1 MFFVLKKINM
11 KKIFLIITLAFT
23 FISCVK
29 KKVDF
34 NPIVNLPDEKIVV
47 LDMDLKGVVNDGIVI
62 PSENQ
67 TEDGMFVFTFNA
79 KAGQYYKIFYQN
91 ESYKFD
97 NDNPLNN
104 ENFYGSWEDVNIG
117 FKKVEE
123 SGLVTDAFRIAGN
136 PRDEKKYYGADL
148 TKNNFNE
155 KAVNNV
161 INAIRNTPEWFESI
175 KVKAENNGYDVDKQ
189 LYLDALWIIND
200 NKNRG
205 DVNNRFKR
213 NPRVGE
219 YSFMLVLCD
228 EQALNDIPDY
238 IKNISLTD
246 ENGSYVN
253 PYVYFS
259 NNRIKGVKTIVADK
273 RLKTRAVITPEYGVF
288 LDEMQVKTDDYTI
301 DNSNP
306 KCSDSEEMYSDALY
320 KQFLSHVSQQYTL
333 RNIPLIKDVVSSE
346 DSYTM
351 QEYEE
356 AKSKYD
362 SSQLQYNYP
371 VVTDCLGST
380 VKLNDDNSISLINPG
395 NDNLDDLHKESTGVM
410 TRVGFTYGKYRGK
423 IKFPVMLNEE
433 NIWNGLTYAFWLI
446 YQDEHPWN
454 NRRTSTAGGGYIDKN
469 DDSEN
474 PVRRHD
480 YHYSEIDIE
489 IVKAS
494 RYWPKYYYLEE
505 DTRLQEEKPQ
515 LNDEIMYCCTNWDLA
530 TREPAMFASG
540 ISKIPYKKKEYEA
553 MRWTDLYK
561 ALTTKSPIS
570 NDVFKE
576 DYYYYE
582 IEWRPK
588 EIIWRVG
595 PSPDKMVVVG
605 YMNDEYTAIP
615 NNQMLC
621 IVTQEYHYSEWWPP
635 IVFEQGLIPYNK
647 NDIEGRV
654 YEIVVE

>member
-1 MFFVLKKINM
+1 MV
-11 KKIFLIITLAFT
+11 KKIFLIVVFAFA
-23 FISCVK
+23 FVSCVNE
-29 KKVDF
+29 DAHF
-34 NPIVNLPDEKIVV
+34 NPMANFPDEDVVV
-47 LDMDLKGVVNDGIVI
+47 LDMDLKGVVNEGVII
-62 PSENQ
+62 PSKNQ
-67 TEDGMFVFTFNA
+67 CDEAAFVFTFNA
-79 KAGQYYKIFYQN
+79 EAGQYYKIFYQN
-91 ESYKFD
+91 ESYKFED
-97 NDNPLNN
+97 DNPLNS
-104 ENFYGSWEDVNIG
+104 ENFYGSWEDVNTG

-123 SGLVTDAFRIAGN
+123 DGLVTDAFRIVGN
-136 PRDEKKYYGADL
+136 PRDEKKYYGSDL
-148 TKNNFNE
+148 TKNTFSQ
-155 KAVNNV
+155 KAVDKV
-161 INAIRNTPEWFESI
+161 VTAIRNTPDWLES
-175 KVKAENNGYDVDKQ
+175 VRQKAVNNNFTLERQ
-189 LYLDALWIIND
+189 LYLDAIWIIND
-200 NKNRG
+200 NKNKG

-219 YSFMLVLCD
+219 YSFMLVVCD
-228 EQALNDIPDY
+228 EKSLNDIPDY

-259 NNRIKGVKTIVADK
+259 NNKKRNIDVIISPK

-288 LDEMQVKTDDYTI
+288 LDETLIKTDNYSI

-306 KCSDSEEMYSDALY
+306 KCSDTEEMYSNALY
-320 KQFLSHVSQQYTL
+320 KQFLSDVSKQYTL
-333 RNIPLIKDVVSSE
+333 RNIPLIKDVVS
-346 DSYTM
+346 DDDPYTM
-351 QEYEE
+351 KEYEE
-356 AKSKYD
+356 AKTKYD
-362 SSQLQYNYP
+362 SSELQYNYP

-380 VKLNDDNSISLINPG
+380 VRLNDDNSISLINPG
-395 NDNLDDLHKESTGVM
+395 NDNLENLHKESTGVI

-446 YQDEHPWN
+446 YQDNHAWN
-454 NRRTSTAGGGYIDKN
+454 NRRVTAGGYIDKN
-469 DDSEN
+469 DDTEN
-474 PVRRHD
+474 PTRHSE

-494 RYWPKYYYLEE
+494 RYWPQSYYPAE
-505 DTRLQEEKPQ
+505 DTRLQTENPQ
-515 LNDEIMYCCTNWDLA
+515 MNNEIMYCCTNWDLA

-540 ISKIPYKKKEYEA
+540 INKIPYMNKEYEA

-595 PSPDKMVVVG
+595 PSSDEMVVVG
-605 YMNDEYTAIP
+605 YMNDAYTAIP

-635 IVFEQGLIPYNK
+635 VVFEQGLIPYNK

-654 YEIVVE
+654 YEIVIE

>member
-1 MFFVLKKINM
+1 M
-11 KKIFLIITLAFT
+11 KRILTFLICLSLF
-23 FISCVK
+23 SCK
-29 KKVDF
+29 DDINF
-34 NPIVNLPDEKIVV
+34 NPMSNFPDEKIVA
-47 LDMDLKGVVNDGIVI
+47 LDMDLRNVVNEGIVI
-62 PSENQ
+62 PSDSQCDEP
-67 TEDGMFVFTFNA
+67 GFAFTFNA
-79 KAGQYYKIFYQN
+79 KKGQYYKIYYQN
-91 ESYKFD
+91 ESYKFGD
-97 NDNPLNN
+97 NDSLSN
-104 ENFYGSWEDVNIG
+104 ENFYGSWEDVSVG

-123 SGLVTDAFRIAGN
+123 SGMVTDYLRIVGN

-148 TKNNFNE
+148 TKNNFNKE
-155 KAVNNV
+155 SVDNV
-161 INAIRNTPEWFESI
+161 IRSIKNTPEWFAS
-175 KVKAENNGYDVDKQ
+175 VKEKAINNGNDLDEQ
-189 LYLDALWIIND
+189 LYLDAIWIIND

-219 YSFMLVLCD
+219 YSFMLVVCD
-228 EQALNDIPDY
+228 EDAMNQIPDY
-238 IKNISLTD
+238 IQNISLTD
-246 ENGSYVN
+246 ENGAYVN
-253 PYVYFS
+253 PYSYFS
-259 NNRIKGVKTIVADK
+259 KNKNKEIEVVVSDK

-288 LDEMQVKTDDYTI
+288 LDETQIKTNDYTV

-306 KCSDSEEMYSDALY
+306 RCSDSEEMYSNALY

-333 RNIPLIKDVVSSE
+333 RNIPLIKDVVSDE
-346 DSYTM
+346 DPYTM
-351 QEYEE
+351 KEYEE
-356 AKSKYD
+356 ARSKYD
-362 SSQLQYNYP
+362 SAQLQYNYP
-371 VVTDCLGST
+371 FVTDCLGST

-395 NDNLDDLHKESTGVM
+395 NDDLNNLQKESTGIM
-410 TRVGFTYGKYRGK
+410 TRVGFTYGKFRGK

-494 RYWPKYYYLEE
+494 RYWPDFYYTENE
-505 DTRLQEEKPQ
+505 NIATENPM
-515 LNDEIMYCCTNWDLA
+515 NNNEIMYCCTNWDLA
-530 TREPAMFASG
+530 TREPVKFASG
-540 ISKIPYKKKEYEA
+540 INKIPYKSKTYEA
-553 MRWTDLYK
+553 MRWYDLYK
-561 ALTTKSPIS
+561 ALTIKSPIS
-570 NDVFKE
+570 NDAFKE

-582 IEWRPK
+582 IEWRPN

-595 PSPDKMVVVG
+595 PSEDKMQLVG

-647 NDIEGRV
+647 SDIEGRV
-654 YEIVVE
+654 YEIVIE

>member
-1 MFFVLKKINM
+1 M
-11 KKIFLIITLAFT
+11 KKIFLIVAFA
-23 FISCVK
+23 FAFVSCVNE
-29 KKVDF
+29 DAHF
-34 NPIVNLPDEKIVV
+34 NPMANFPDEDVVV

-62 PSENQ
+62 PSVNQ
-67 TEDGMFVFTFNA
+67 TEEGKFVFTFNA
-79 KAGQYYKIFYQN
+79 EAGQYYKIFYQN

-123 SGLVTDAFRIAGN
+123 DGLVTDAFRIVGN
-136 PRDEKKYYGADL
+136 PRDEKRYYGADL
-148 TKNNFNE
+148 TKNTFSQ
-155 KAVNNV
+155 KAVDNV
-161 INAIRNTPEWFESI
+161 VNAIRNTPDWLES
-175 KVKAENNGYDVDKQ
+175 VRQKAVNNNFTLERQ
-189 LYLDALWIIND
+189 LYLDAIWIIND
-200 NKNRG
+200 NKNKG

-219 YSFMLVLCD
+219 YSFMLVVCD
-228 EQALNDIPDY
+228 EKSLNDIPDY

-246 ENGSYVN
+246 DNGSYVN
-253 PYVYFS
+253 PYAYFS
-259 NNRIKGVKTIVADK
+259 NNKKRNIDVIISPK

-288 LDEMQVKTDDYTI
+288 LDETLIKTDNYSI

-306 KCSDSEEMYSDALY
+306 KCSDTEEMYSNALY
-320 KQFLSHVSQQYTL
+320 KQFLSDVSKQYTL
-333 RNIPLIKDVVSSE
+333 RNIPLIKDVVS
-346 DSYTM
+346 DDDPYTM
-351 QEYEE
+351 KEYEE
-356 AKSKYD
+356 AKTKYD
-362 SSQLQYNYP
+362 SSELQYDYP

-380 VKLNDDNSISLINPG
+380 VRLNEDNSISLINPG
-395 NDNLDDLHKESTGVM
+395 NDDMNNLHKESTGVM

-446 YQDEHPWN
+446 YQDNHAWN
-454 NRRTSTAGGGYIDKN
+454 NRRATAGGYIDKN
-469 DDSEN
+469 DDTEN
-474 PVRRHD
+474 PTRHSE

-494 RYWPKYYYLEE
+494 RYWPQSYYPAE
-505 DTRLQEEKPQ
+505 DSRLQTENPQ
-515 LNDEIMYCCTNWDLA
+515 MNNEIMYCCTNWDLA

-540 ISKIPYKKKEYEA
+540 INKIPYMNKEYEA

-595 PSPDKMVVVG
+595 PSPDEMVVVG
-605 YMNDEYTAIP
+605 YMNEAYTAIP

>member
-1 MFFVLKKINM
+1 M
-11 KKIFLIITLAFT
+11 KRILVFLICLSLF
-23 FISCVK
+23 SCK
-29 KKVDF
+29 DDINF
-34 NPIVNLPDEKIVV
+34 NPMSNFPDEKTVA
-47 LDMDLKGVVNDGIVI
+47 LDMDLRNVVNEGIVI
-62 PSENQ
+62 PSDNQ
-67 TEDGMFVFTFNA
+67 CDEPGFAFTFNA
-79 KAGQYYKIFYQN
+79 KKGQYYKIYYQN
-91 ESYKFD
+91 ESYKFED
-97 NDNPLNN
+97 NDSLSN
-104 ENFYGSWEDVNIG
+104 ENFYGSWEDVSVG

-123 SGLVTDAFRIAGN
+123 SGAVTDYFRIVGN

-148 TKNNFNE
+148 TKNNFNKE
-155 KAVNNV
+155 AVDNV
-161 INAIRNTPEWFESI
+161 IGAIKNTPEWFAS
-175 KVKAENNGYDVDKQ
+175 VKEKAINNGNDLDEQ
-189 LYLDALWIIND
+189 LYLDAIWIIND

-219 YSFMLVLCD
+219 YSFMLVVCD
-228 EQALNDIPDY
+228 EDALNQIPDY
-238 IKNISLTD
+238 IKNISFTD
-246 ENGSYVN
+246 ENGAFVN
-253 PYVYFS
+253 PYSYFS
-259 NNRIKGVKTIVADK
+259 KNKNKEIEVVVSDR

-288 LDEMQVKTDDYTI
+288 LDETQIKTNDYSV

-306 KCSDSEEMYSDALY
+306 RCSNSEEMYSNALY

-333 RNIPLIKDVVSSE
+333 RNIPLIKDVVS
-346 DSYTM
+346 DDDPYTM
-351 QEYEE
+351 KEYEE
-356 AKSKYD
+356 ARSKYD
-362 SSQLQYNYP
+362 SAQLQYNYP
-371 VVTDCLGST
+371 FVTDCLGST

-395 NDNLDDLHKESTGVM
+395 NDDLNNLQKESTGIM
-410 TRVGFTYGKYRGK
+410 TRVGFTYGKFRGK

-454 NRRTSTAGGGYIDKN
+454 NRRTSTAGGGYVDKN

-494 RYWPKYYYLEE
+494 RYWPDFYYTEKE
-505 DTRLQEEKPQ
+505 DIATENPM
-515 LNDEIMYCCTNWDLA
+515 NNNEIMYCCTNWDLA
-530 TREPAMFASG
+530 TREPVKFASG
-540 ISKIPYKKKEYEA
+540 INKIPYKSNTYEA
-553 MRWTDLYK
+553 MRWYDLYK
-561 ALTTKSPIS
+561 ALTIKSPIS
-570 NDVFKE
+570 NEFFKE

-582 IEWRPK
+582 IEWRPN

-595 PSPDKMVVVG
+595 PSEDKMQLVG

-647 NDIEGRV
+647 SDIEGKV

>member
-1 MFFVLKKINM
+1 M
-11 KKIFLIITLAFT
+11 KRILVFLICLSLF
-23 FISCVK
+23 SCKDDVN
-29 KKVDF
+29 F
-34 NPIVNLPDEKIVV
+34 NPMSNFPDDKIVA
-47 LDMDLKGVVNDGIVI
+47 LDMDLRNVVNEGIVI
-62 PSENQ
+62 PSNSQCDEP
-67 TEDGMFVFTFNA
+67 GFAFTFNA
-79 KAGQYYKIFYQN
+79 KKGQYYKIYYQN
-91 ESYKFD
+91 ESYKFGD
-97 NDNPLNN
+97 SDSLSN
-104 ENFYGSWEDVNIG
+104 ENFYGSWEDVSVG
-117 FKKVEE
+117 FNKVEE
-123 SGLVTDAFRIAGN
+123 SGMVTDYFRIVGN

-148 TKNNFNE
+148 TRNNFNKESVDNVIRSIKNTPEWLASVKE
-155 KAVNNV
+155 KAVNNG
-161 INAIRNTPEWFESI
+161 NDLDE
-175 KVKAENNGYDVDKQ
+175 Q
-189 LYLDALWIIND
+189 LYLDAIWIIND

-219 YSFMLVLCD
+219 YSFMLVVCD
-228 EQALNDIPDY
+228 EDALNQIPDY

-246 ENGSYVN
+246 ENGAFVN
-253 PYVYFS
+253 PYSYFS
-259 NNRIKGVKTIVADK
+259 KNKNKNVKVVVSDK

-288 LDEMQVKTDDYTI
+288 LDETQIKTNDYTV

-306 KCSDSEEMYSDALY
+306 RCSDSEEMYSNALY

-333 RNIPLIKDVVSSE
+333 RNIPLIKDVVS
-346 DSYTM
+346 DDDPYTM
-351 QEYEE
+351 KEYEE
-356 AKSKYD
+356 ARTKYD
-362 SSQLQYNYP
+362 SAQLQYNYP
-371 VVTDCLGST
+371 FVTDCLGST

-395 NDNLDDLHKESTGVM
+395 NDDLDNLQKESTGIM
-410 TRVGFTYGKYRGK
+410 TRVGFTYGKFRGK

-454 NRRTSTAGGGYIDKN
+454 NRRTSTAGGGYVDKN

-494 RYWPKYYYLEE
+494 RYWPDFYYTENE
-505 DTRLQEEKPQ
+505 NIATENPM
-515 LNDEIMYCCTNWDLA
+515 NNNEIMYCCTNWDLA
-530 TREPAMFASG
+530 TREPAKFASG
-540 ISKIPYKKKEYEA
+540 INKIPYKSKTYEA
-553 MRWTDLYK
+553 MRWYDLYK
-561 ALTTKSPIS
+561 ALTIKSPIS
-570 NDVFKE
+570 NDAFKE

-582 IEWRPK
+582 IEWRPN

-595 PSPDKMVVVG
+595 PSEDKMQVVG

-647 NDIEGRV
+647 SDIEGRV
-654 YEIVVE
+654 YEIVIE

>member
-1 MFFVLKKINM
+1 M
-11 KKIFLIITLAFT
+11 KRILVFLICLSLF
-23 FISCVK
+23 SCK
-29 KKVDF
+29 DDINF
-34 NPIVNLPDEKIVV
+34 NPMSNFPDEKTVA
-47 LDMDLKGVVNDGIVI
+47 LDMDLRNVVNEGIVI
-62 PSENQ
+62 PSDNQ
-67 TEDGMFVFTFNA
+67 CDEPGFAFTFNA
-79 KAGQYYKIFYQN
+79 KKGQYYKIYYQN
-91 ESYKFD
+91 ESYKFED
-97 NDNPLNN
+97 NDSLSN
-104 ENFYGSWEDVNIG
+104 ENFYGSWEDVNVG

-123 SGLVTDAFRIAGN
+123 SGAVTDYFRIVGN

-148 TKNNFNE
+148 TKNNFNKE
-155 KAVNNV
+155 AVDNV
-161 INAIRNTPEWFESI
+161 INNIKGTPEWFAS
-175 KVKAENNGYDVDKQ
+175 VKEKAINNGKDLDEQ
-189 LYLDALWIIND
+189 LYLDAIWIIND

-219 YSFMLVLCD
+219 YSFMLVVCD
-228 EQALNDIPDY
+228 EDALNQIPDY

-246 ENGSYVN
+246 ENGAFVN
-253 PYVYFS
+253 PYSYFS
-259 NNRIKGVKTIVADK
+259 ENKNKNVNVIVSDR

-288 LDEMQVKTDDYTI
+288 LDETQIKTNDYSV

-306 KCSDSEEMYSDALY
+306 RCSNSEEMYSNALY

-333 RNIPLIKDVVSSE
+333 RNIPLIKDVVSDE
-346 DSYTM
+346 EPYTM
-351 QEYEE
+351 KEYEE
-356 AKSKYD
+356 ARSKYD
-362 SSQLQYNYP
+362 SAQLQYNYP
-371 VVTDCLGST
+371 FVTDCLGST
-380 VKLNDDNSISLINPG
+380 VRLNDDNSISLINPG
-395 NDNLDDLHKESTGVM
+395 NDDLDNLQKESTGIM
-410 TRVGFTYGKYRGK
+410 TRVGFTYGKFRGK

-454 NRRTSTAGGGYIDKN
+454 NRRTSTAGGGYVDKN

-494 RYWPKYYYLEE
+494 RYWPDFYYTENE
-505 DTRLQEEKPQ
+505 DIATENPM
-515 LNDEIMYCCTNWDLA
+515 NNNEIMYCCTNWDLA
-530 TREPAMFASG
+530 TREPVKFASG
-540 ISKIPYKKKEYEA
+540 INKIPYKSNTYEA
-553 MRWTDLYK
+553 MRWYDLYK
-561 ALTTKSPIS
+561 ALTIKSPIS
-570 NDVFKE
+570 NEFFKE

-582 IEWRPK
+582 IEWRPN

-595 PSPDKMVVVG
+595 PSEDKMQLVG

-647 NDIEGRV
+647 SDIEGKV

>member
-1 MFFVLKKINM
+1 M
-11 KKIFLIITLAFT
+11 KRILTFLICLSLF
-23 FISCVK
+23 SCK
-29 KKVDF
+29 DDINF
-34 NPIVNLPDEKIVV
+34 NPMSNFPDENIVA
-47 LDMDLKGVVNDGIVI
+47 LDMDLRNVVNEGIVI
-62 PSENQ
+62 PSDSQCDEP
-67 TEDGMFVFTFNA
+67 GFAFTFNA
-79 KAGQYYKIFYQN
+79 KKGQYYKIYYQN
-91 ESYKFD
+91 ESYKFGD
-97 NDNPLNN
+97 NDSLSN
-104 ENFYGSWEDVNIG
+104 ENFYGSWEDVSVG

-123 SGLVTDAFRIAGN
+123 SGMVTDYLRIVGN

-148 TKNNFNE
+148 TKNNFNKE
-155 KAVNNV
+155 SVDNV
-161 INAIRNTPEWFESI
+161 IRSIKNTPEWFAS
-175 KVKAENNGYDVDKQ
+175 VKEKAINNGNDLDEQ
-189 LYLDALWIIND
+189 LYLDAIWIIND

-219 YSFMLVLCD
+219 YSFMLVVCD
-228 EQALNDIPDY
+228 EDAMNQIPDY
-238 IKNISLTD
+238 IQNISLTD
-246 ENGSYVN
+246 ENGAFVN
-253 PYVYFS
+253 PYSYFS
-259 NNRIKGVKTIVADK
+259 ENKNKNVNVIVSDK

-288 LDEMQVKTDDYTI
+288 LDETQIKTNDYTV

-306 KCSDSEEMYSDALY
+306 KCSDSEEMYSNALY

-333 RNIPLIKDVVSSE
+333 RNIPLIKDVVS
-346 DSYTM
+346 DDDPYTM
-351 QEYEE
+351 KEYEE
-356 AKSKYD
+356 ARSKYD
-362 SSQLQYNYP
+362 SAQLQYNYP
-371 VVTDCLGST
+371 FVTDCLGST

-395 NDNLDDLHKESTGVM
+395 NDDLNDLQKESTGIM
-410 TRVGFTYGKYRGK
+410 TRVGFTYGKFRGK

-454 NRRTSTAGGGYIDKN
+454 NRRTSTAGGGYVDKN

-494 RYWPKYYYLEE
+494 RYWPDFYYTENE
-505 DTRLQEEKPQ
+505 NIATENPM
-515 LNDEIMYCCTNWDLA
+515 NNNEIMYCCTNWDLA
-530 TREPAMFASG
+530 TREPVKFASG
-540 ISKIPYKKKEYEA
+540 INKIPYKSNTYEA
-553 MRWTDLYK
+553 MRWYDLYK
-561 ALTTKSPIS
+561 ALTIKSPIS
-570 NDVFKE
+570 NEFFKE

-582 IEWRPK
+582 IEWRPN

-595 PSPDKMVVVG
+595 PSEDKMQVVG

-647 NDIEGRV
+647 SDIEGRV

>member
-1 MFFVLKKINM
+1 M
-11 KKIFLIITLAFT
+11 KRILVFLICLSLF
-23 FISCVK
+23 SCK
-29 KKVDF
+29 DDINF
-34 NPIVNLPDEKIVV
+34 NPMSNFPDEKIVA
-47 LDMDLKGVVNDGIVI
+47 LDMDLRNVVNEGIVI
-62 PSENQ
+62 PSDSQCDEP
-67 TEDGMFVFTFNA
+67 GFAFTFNA
-79 KAGQYYKIFYQN
+79 KKGQYYKIYYQN
-91 ESYKFD
+91 ESYKFGD
-97 NDNPLNN
+97 NDSLSN
-104 ENFYGSWEDVNIG
+104 ENFYGSWEDVSVG

-123 SGLVTDAFRIAGN
+123 SGMVTDYLRIVGN

-148 TKNNFNE
+148 TKNNFNKE
-155 KAVNNV
+155 SVDNV
-161 INAIRNTPEWFESI
+161 IRSIKNTPEWFAS
-175 KVKAENNGYDVDKQ
+175 VKEKAINNGNDLDEQ
-189 LYLDALWIIND
+189 LYLDAIWIIND

-219 YSFMLVLCD
+219 YSFMLVVCD
-228 EQALNDIPDY
+228 EDALNQIPDY

-246 ENGSYVN
+246 ENGAFVN
-253 PYVYFS
+253 PYSYFS
-259 NNRIKGVKTIVADK
+259 KNKNKNVNVIVSDR

-288 LDEMQVKTDDYTI
+288 LDETQIKTNDYTV

-306 KCSDSEEMYSDALY
+306 RCSNSEEMYSNALY

-333 RNIPLIKDVVSSE
+333 RNIPLIKDVVS
-346 DSYTM
+346 DDDPYTM
-351 QEYEE
+351 KEYEE
-356 AKSKYD
+356 ARTKYD
-362 SSQLQYNYP
+362 SAQLQYNYP
-371 VVTDCLGST
+371 FVTDCLGST

-395 NDNLDDLHKESTGVM
+395 NDDLDNLQKESTGIM
-410 TRVGFTYGKYRGK
+410 TRVGFTYGKFRGK

-454 NRRTSTAGGGYIDKN
+454 NRRTSTAGGGYVDKN

-494 RYWPKYYYLEE
+494 RYWPDFYYTENE
-505 DTRLQEEKPQ
+505 NIATENPM
-515 LNDEIMYCCTNWDLA
+515 NNNEIMYCCTNWDLA
-530 TREPAMFASG
+530 TREPVKFASG
-540 ISKIPYKKKEYEA
+540 INKIPYKSKTYEA
-553 MRWTDLYK
+553 MRWYDLYK
-561 ALTTKSPIS
+561 ALTIKSPIS
-570 NDVFKE
+570 NDAFKE

-582 IEWRPK
+582 IEWRPN

-595 PSPDKMVVVG
+595 PSEDKMQVVG

-647 NDIEGRV
+647 SDIEGRV

>member
-1 MFFVLKKINM
+1 MM
-11 KKIFLIITLAFT
+11 KKIFLIVAFA
-23 FISCVK
+23 FAFVSCVNE
-29 KKVDF
+29 DAHF
-34 NPIVNLPDEKIVV
+34 NPMANFPDEDVVV

-62 PSENQ
+62 PSVNQ
-67 TEDGMFVFTFNA
+67 TEEGKFVFTFNA
-79 KAGQYYKIFYQN
+79 EAGQYYKIFYQN

-123 SGLVTDAFRIAGN
+123 DGLVTDAFRIVGN

-148 TKNNFNE
+148 TQNTFSQ
-155 KAVNNV
+155 KAVDNV
-161 INAIRNTPEWFESI
+161 VNAIRNTPDWLES
-175 KVKAENNGYDVDKQ
+175 VRQKAVNNNFTLERQ
-189 LYLDALWIIND
+189 LYLDAIWIIND
-200 NKNRG
+200 NKNKG

-219 YSFMLVLCD
+219 YSFMLVVCD
-228 EQALNDIPDY
+228 EKSLNDIPDY

-246 ENGSYVN
+246 DNGSYVN

-259 NNRIKGVKTIVADK
+259 NNKKRNIDVIISQK

-288 LDEMQVKTDDYTI
+288 LDETLIKTDNYSI

-306 KCSDSEEMYSDALY
+306 KCSDSEEMYSNALY
-320 KQFLSHVSQQYTL
+320 KQFLSDVSKQYTL
-333 RNIPLIKDVVSSE
+333 RNIPLIKDVVS
-346 DSYTM
+346 DDDPYTM
-351 QEYEE
+351 KEYEE
-356 AKSKYD
+356 AKTKYD
-362 SSQLQYNYP
+362 SSELQYDYP

-380 VKLNDDNSISLINPG
+380 VRLNEDNSISLINPG
-395 NDNLDDLHKESTGVM
+395 NDDMNNLHKESTGVM

-446 YQDEHPWN
+446 YQDNHAWN
-454 NRRTSTAGGGYIDKN
+454 NRRATAGGYIDKN
-469 DDSEN
+469 DDTEN
-474 PVRRHD
+474 PTRHSE

-494 RYWPKYYYLEE
+494 RYWPKSYYPAE
-505 DTRLQEEKPQ
+505 DSRLQTENPQ
-515 LNDEIMYCCTNWDLA
+515 MNNEIMYCCTNWDLA

-540 ISKIPYKKKEYEA
+540 INKIPYMNKEYEA

-595 PSPDKMVVVG
+595 PSPDEMVVVG
-605 YMNDEYTAIP
+605 YMNDAYTAIP

-654 YEIVVE
+654 YEIVIE

>member
-1 MFFVLKKINM
+1 M
-11 KKIFLIITLAFT
+11 KKIFLIVAFA
-23 FISCVK
+23 FAFVSCVNE
-29 KKVDF
+29 DAHF
-34 NPIVNLPDEKIVV
+34 NPMANFPDEDVVV

-62 PSENQ
+62 PSVNQ
-67 TEDGMFVFTFNA
+67 TEEGKFVFTFNA
-79 KAGQYYKIFYQN
+79 EAGQYYKIFYQN

-123 SGLVTDAFRIAGN
+123 DGLVTDAFRIVGN

-148 TKNNFNE
+148 AKNTFSQ
-155 KAVNNV
+155 KAVDNV
-161 INAIRNTPEWFESI
+161 VNAIRNTPDWLES
-175 KVKAENNGYDVDKQ
+175 VRQKAVNNNFTLERQ
-189 LYLDALWIIND
+189 LYLDAIWIIND
-200 NKNRG
+200 NKNKG

-219 YSFMLVLCD
+219 YSFMLVVCD
-228 EQALNDIPDY
+228 EKSLNDIPDY

-259 NNRIKGVKTIVADK
+259 NNKKRNIDVIISQK

-288 LDEMQVKTDDYTI
+288 LDETLIKTDNYSI

-306 KCSDSEEMYSDALY
+306 KCSDTEEMYSNALY
-320 KQFLSHVSQQYTL
+320 KQFLSDVSKQYTL
-333 RNIPLIKDVVSSE
+333 RNIPLIKDVVS
-346 DSYTM
+346 DDDPYTM
-351 QEYEE
+351 KEYEE
-356 AKSKYD
+356 AKTKYD
-362 SSQLQYNYP
+362 SSELQYDYP

-380 VKLNDDNSISLINPG
+380 VRLNEDNSISLINPG
-395 NDNLDDLHKESTGVM
+395 NDDLENLHKESTGVM

-446 YQDEHPWN
+446 YQDNHAWN
-454 NRRTSTAGGGYIDKN
+454 NRRATAGGYIDKN
-469 DDSEN
+469 DDTEN
-474 PVRRHD
+474 PTRHSE

-494 RYWPKYYYLEE
+494 RYWPQSYYPAE
-505 DTRLQEEKPQ
+505 DSRLQTENPQ
-515 LNDEIMYCCTNWDLA
+515 MNNEIMYCCTNWDLA

-540 ISKIPYKKKEYEA
+540 INKIPYMNKEYEA

-582 IEWRPK
+582 IEWRPE

-595 PSPDKMVVVG
+595 PSPDEMVLVG
-605 YMNDEYTAIP
+605 YMNDAYTAIP

-654 YEIVVE
+654 YEIVIE

>member
-1 MFFVLKKINM
+1 M
-11 KKIFLIITLAFT
+11 KKIFLVITLVLAFV
-23 FISCVK
+23 SCTK
-29 KKVDF
+29 KSVNF
-34 NPIVNLPDEKIVV
+34 NPMANFSDEKIVAI
-47 LDMDLKGVVNDGIVI
+47 DMDLKGVVNDGIVI
-62 PSENQ
+62 PSVNQ
-67 TEDGMFVFTFNA
+67 SEDGMFTFTFNA

-91 ESYKFD
+91 ETYKFD

-123 SGLVTDAFRIAGN
+123 SGLVTDVFRIVGN

-148 TKNNFNE
+148 TKNTFNE
-155 KAVNNV
+155 KSVNNV

-175 KVKAENNGYDVDKQ
+175 KVKAKNNGNNVDKQ

-213 NPRVGE
+213 NPRTGE

-228 EQALNDIPDY
+228 ENALNEIPDY
-238 IKNISLTD
+238 IKNISLAD

-253 PYVYFS
+253 PYAYFS
-259 NNRIKGVKTIVADK
+259 KNKIKGVKTIVADK

-288 LDEMQVKTDDYTI
+288 LDEMQIKTDDYTI

-306 KCSDSEEMYSDALY
+306 RCSDSEEMYSNALY

-333 RNIPLIKDVVSSE
+333 RNIPLVKDVVS
-346 DSYTM
+346 DDDAYTM
-351 QEYEE
+351 EEYEE
-356 AKSKYD
+356 AKTKYD
-362 SSQLQYNYP
+362 SAQLQYNYP

-395 NDNLDDLHKESTGVM
+395 NDDLNNLHKESTGVM

-446 YQDEHPWN
+446 YQDNHAWN
-454 NRRTSTAGGGYIDKN
+454 NRRATAGGYIDKN
-469 DDSEN
+469 DDTEN
-474 PVRRHD
+474 PVRHSE

-494 RYWPKYYYLEE
+494 RYWPRDYYLEE
-505 DTRLQEEKPQ
+505 DTRMQAENPQ
-515 LNDEIMYCCTNWDLA
+515 HNNEIMYCCTNWDLA

-540 ISKIPYKKKEYEA
+540 INKIPYKRKEYEA

-588 EIIWRVG
+588 EIIWRIG
-595 PSPDKMVVVG
+595 PSPDEMVVVG

>member
-1 MFFVLKKINM
+1 M
-11 KKIFLIITLAFT
+11 KKIFLIVAFA
-23 FISCVK
+23 FAFVSCVNE
-29 KKVDF
+29 DAHF
-34 NPIVNLPDEKIVV
+34 NPMANFPDEDVVV

-62 PSENQ
+62 PSVNQ
-67 TEDGMFVFTFNA
+67 TEEGKFVFTFNA
-79 KAGQYYKIFYQN
+79 EAGQYYKIFYQN

-123 SGLVTDAFRIAGN
+123 DGLVTDAFRIVGN

-148 TKNNFNE
+148 TQNTFSQ
-155 KAVNNV
+155 KAVDNV
-161 INAIRNTPEWFESI
+161 VNAIRNTPDWLES
-175 KVKAENNGYDVDKQ
+175 VRQKAVNNNFTLERQ
-189 LYLDALWIIND
+189 LYLDAIWIIND
-200 NKNRG
+200 NKNKG

-219 YSFMLVLCD
+219 YSFMLVVCD
-228 EQALNDIPDY
+228 EKSLNDIPDY

-246 ENGSYVN
+246 DNGSYVN
-253 PYVYFS
+253 PYAYFS
-259 NNRIKGVKTIVADK
+259 NNKKRNIDVIISPK

-288 LDEMQVKTDDYTI
+288 LDETLIKTDNYSI

-306 KCSDSEEMYSDALY
+306 KCSDTEEMYSNALY
-320 KQFLSHVSQQYTL
+320 KQFLSDVSKQYTL
-333 RNIPLIKDVVSSE
+333 RNIPLIKDVVS
-346 DSYTM
+346 DDDPYTM
-351 QEYEE
+351 KEYEE
-356 AKSKYD
+356 AKTKYD
-362 SSQLQYNYP
+362 SSELQYDYP

-380 VKLNDDNSISLINPG
+380 VRLNEDNSISLINPG
-395 NDNLDDLHKESTGVM
+395 NDDMNNLHKESTGVM

-446 YQDEHPWN
+446 YQDNHAWN
-454 NRRTSTAGGGYIDKN
+454 NRRATAGGYIDKN
-469 DDSEN
+469 DDTEN
-474 PVRRHD
+474 PTRHSE

-494 RYWPKYYYLEE
+494 RYWPQSYYPAE
-505 DTRLQEEKPQ
+505 DSRLQTENPQ
-515 LNDEIMYCCTNWDLA
+515 MNNEIMYCCTNWDLA

-540 ISKIPYKKKEYEA
+540 INKIPYMNKEYEA

-595 PSPDKMVVVG
+595 PSPDEMVVVG
-605 YMNDEYTAIP
+605 YMNDAYTAIP

-654 YEIVVE
+654 YEIVIE

>member
-1 MFFVLKKINM
+1 M
-11 KKIFLIITLAFT
+11 KRILTFLICLSLFSCKDD
-23 FISCVK
+23 IS
-29 KKVDF
+29 F
-34 NPIVNLPDEKIVV
+34 NPMSNFPDEKTVA
-47 LDMDLKGVVNDGIVI
+47 LDMDLRNVVNEGIVI
-62 PSENQ
+62 PSDNQ
-67 TEDGMFVFTFNA
+67 CESGFAFTFNA
-79 KAGQYYKIFYQN
+79 KKGQYYKIYYQN
-91 ESYKFD
+91 ESYKFGD
-97 NDNPLNN
+97 NDSLSN
-104 ENFYGSWEDVNIG
+104 ENFYGSWEDVSVG

-123 SGLVTDAFRIAGN
+123 SGMVTDYLRIVGN
-136 PRDEKKYYGADL
+136 PRDEKKYYGADM
-148 TKNNFNE
+148 TKNNFNKE
-155 KAVNNV
+155 AVDNV
-161 INAIRNTPEWFESI
+161 IGAIKNTPEWLAS
-175 KVKAENNGYDVDKQ
+175 VKEKAINNGKDLDEQ
-189 LYLDALWIIND
+189 LYLDAIWIIND

-219 YSFMLVLCD
+219 YSFMLVVCD
-228 EQALNDIPDY
+228 EDALNQIPDY

-246 ENGSYVN
+246 ENGAFVN
-253 PYVYFS
+253 PYSYFS
-259 NNRIKGVKTIVADK
+259 KNKNKEIEVVVSDK

-288 LDEMQVKTDDYTI
+288 LDETQIKTNDYTV

-306 KCSDSEEMYSDALY
+306 RCSNSEEMYSNALY

-333 RNIPLIKDVVSSE
+333 RNIPLIKDVVS
-346 DSYTM
+346 DDDPYTM
-351 QEYEE
+351 KEYEE
-356 AKSKYD
+356 ARSKYD
-362 SSQLQYNYP
+362 SAQLQYNYP
-371 VVTDCLGST
+371 FVTDCLGST

-395 NDNLDDLHKESTGVM
+395 NDDLNNLQKESTGIM
-410 TRVGFTYGKYRGK
+410 TRVGFTYGKFRGK

-454 NRRTSTAGGGYIDKN
+454 NRRTSTAGGGYVDKN

-494 RYWPKYYYLEE
+494 RYWPDFYYAENE
-505 DTRLQEEKPQ
+505 NIATENPM
-515 LNDEIMYCCTNWDLA
+515 NNNEIMYCCTNWDLA
-530 TREPAMFASG
+530 TREPVKFASG
-540 ISKIPYKKKEYEA
+540 INKIPYKSNTYEA
-553 MRWTDLYK
+553 MRWYDLYK
-561 ALTTKSPIS
+561 ALTIKSPIS
-570 NDVFKE
+570 NEFFKE

-582 IEWRPK
+582 IEWRPN

-595 PSPDKMVVVG
+595 PSEDKMQVVG

-647 NDIEGRV
+647 SDIEGRV
-654 YEIVVE
+654 YEIVIE

>member
-1 MFFVLKKINM
+1 MV
-11 KKIFLIITLAFT
+11 KKIFLIVVFAFA
-23 FISCVK
+23 FVSCVNE
-29 KKVDF
+29 DAHF
-34 NPIVNLPDEKIVV
+34 NPMANFPDEDVVV

-62 PSENQ
+62 PSVNQ
-67 TEDGMFVFTFNA
+67 AEEGKFVFTFNA
-79 KAGQYYKIFYQN
+79 EAGQFYKIFYQN
-91 ESYKFD
+91 ESYKFN
-97 NDNPLNN
+97 NDDTLNN

-123 SGLVTDAFRIAGN
+123 DGLVTDAFRIVGN
-136 PRDEKKYYGADL
+136 PRDEKKYYGSDL
-148 TKNNFNE
+148 TKNTFSQ
-155 KAVNNV
+155 KAVDKV
-161 INAIRNTPEWFESI
+161 VTAIRNTPDWLES
-175 KVKAENNGYDVDKQ
+175 VRQKAVNNNFTLERQ
-189 LYLDALWIIND
+189 LYLDAIWIIND
-200 NKNRG
+200 NKNKG

-219 YSFMLVLCD
+219 YSFMLVVCD
-228 EQALNDIPDY
+228 EKSLNDIPDY

-259 NNRIKGVKTIVADK
+259 NNKKRNIDVMISPK

-288 LDEMQVKTDDYTI
+288 LDETLIKTDNYSI

-306 KCSDSEEMYSDALY
+306 KCSDTEEMYSNALY
-320 KQFLSHVSQQYTL
+320 KQFLSDVSKQYTL
-333 RNIPLIKDVVSSE
+333 RNIPLIKDVVS
-346 DSYTM
+346 DDDPYTM
-351 QEYEE
+351 KEYEE
-356 AKSKYD
+356 AKTKYD
-362 SSQLQYNYP
+362 SSELQYNYP

-380 VKLNDDNSISLINPG
+380 VRLNDDNSISLINPG
-395 NDNLDDLHKESTGVM
+395 NDNLENLHKESTGVI

-446 YQDEHPWN
+446 YQDNHAWN
-454 NRRTSTAGGGYIDKN
+454 NRRATTGGYIDKN
-469 DDSEN
+469 DDTEN
-474 PVRRHD
+474 PTRHSE

-494 RYWPKYYYLEE
+494 RYWPQSYYPAE
-505 DTRLQEEKPQ
+505 DTRLQTENPQ
-515 LNDEIMYCCTNWDLA
+515 MNNEIMYCCTNWDLA

-540 ISKIPYKKKEYEA
+540 INKIPYMNKEYEA

-595 PSPDKMVVVG
+595 PSPDEMVVVG
-605 YMNDEYTAIP
+605 YMNDAYTAIP

-635 IVFEQGLIPYNK
+635 VVFEQGLIPYNK

-654 YEIVVE
+654 YEIVIE

>member
-1 MFFVLKKINM
+1 M
-11 KKIFLIITLAFT
+11 KRILVFLICLSLF
-23 FISCVK
+23 SCK
-29 KKVDF
+29 DDINF
-34 NPIVNLPDEKIVV
+34 NPMSNFPDEKIVA
-47 LDMDLKGVVNDGIVI
+47 LDMDLRNVVNEGIVI
-62 PSENQ
+62 PSDSQCDEP
-67 TEDGMFVFTFNA
+67 GFAFTFNA
-79 KAGQYYKIFYQN
+79 KKGQYYKIYYQN
-91 ESYKFD
+91 ESYKFGD
-97 NDNPLNN
+97 NDSLSN
-104 ENFYGSWEDVNIG
+104 ENFYGSWEDVSVG

-123 SGLVTDAFRIAGN
+123 SGMVTDYLRIVGN

-148 TKNNFNE
+148 TKNNFNKE
-155 KAVNNV
+155 SVDNV
-161 INAIRNTPEWFESI
+161 IRSIKNTPEWFAS
-175 KVKAENNGYDVDKQ
+175 VKEKAINNGNDLDEQ
-189 LYLDALWIIND
+189 LYLDAIWIIND

-219 YSFMLVLCD
+219 YSFMLVVCD
-228 EQALNDIPDY
+228 EDAMNQIPDY
-238 IKNISLTD
+238 IQNISLTD
-246 ENGSYVN
+246 ENGAYVN
-253 PYVYFS
+253 PYSYFS
-259 NNRIKGVKTIVADK
+259 KNKNKEIEVIVSDK

-288 LDEMQVKTDDYTI
+288 LDETQIKTNDYTV

-306 KCSDSEEMYSDALY
+306 KCSDSEEMYSNALY

-333 RNIPLIKDVVSSE
+333 RNIPLIKDVVS
-346 DSYTM
+346 DDDPYTM
-351 QEYEE
+351 KEYEE
-356 AKSKYD
+356 ARSKYD
-362 SSQLQYNYP
+362 SAQLQYNYP
-371 VVTDCLGST
+371 FVTDCLGST

-395 NDNLDDLHKESTGVM
+395 NDDLNDLQKESTGIM
-410 TRVGFTYGKYRGK
+410 TRVGFTYGKFRGK

-454 NRRTSTAGGGYIDKN
+454 NRRTSTAGGGYVDKN

-494 RYWPKYYYLEE
+494 RYWPDFYYTENE
-505 DTRLQEEKPQ
+505 NIATENPM
-515 LNDEIMYCCTNWDLA
+515 NNNEIMYCCTNWDLA
-530 TREPAMFASG
+530 TKEPVKFASG
-540 ISKIPYKKKEYEA
+540 INKIPYKSKTYEA
-553 MRWTDLYK
+553 MRWYDLYK
-561 ALTTKSPIS
+561 ALTIKSPIS
-570 NDVFKE
+570 NDAFKE

-582 IEWRPK
+582 IEWRPN

-595 PSPDKMVVVG
+595 PSEDKMQLVG

-647 NDIEGRV
+647 SDIEGRV

>member
-1 MFFVLKKINM
+1 MM
-11 KKIFLIITLAFT
+11 KKIFLIVVFAFA
-23 FISCVK
+23 FVSCVNED
-29 KKVDF
+29 VHF
-34 NPIVNLPDEKIVV
+34 NPMANFPDEDVVV

-62 PSENQ
+62 PSVNQ
-67 TEDGMFVFTFNA
+67 TEEGKFVFTFNA
-79 KAGQYYKIFYQN
+79 EAGQYYKIFYQN

-123 SGLVTDAFRIAGN
+123 DGLVTDAFRIVGN

-148 TKNNFNE
+148 TQNTFSQ
-155 KAVNNV
+155 KAVDNV
-161 INAIRNTPEWFESI
+161 VNAIRNTPDWLES
-175 KVKAENNGYDVDKQ
+175 VRQKAVNNNFTLERQ
-189 LYLDALWIIND
+189 LYLDAIWIIND
-200 NKNRG
+200 NKNKG

-219 YSFMLVLCD
+219 YSFMLVVCD
-228 EQALNDIPDY
+228 EKSLNDIPDY

-246 ENGSYVN
+246 DNGSYVN
-253 PYVYFS
+253 PYAYFS
-259 NNRIKGVKTIVADK
+259 NNKKRNIDVIISPK

-288 LDEMQVKTDDYTI
+288 LDETLIKTDNYSI

-306 KCSDSEEMYSDALY
+306 KCSDTEEMYSNALY
-320 KQFLSHVSQQYTL
+320 KQFLSDVSKQYTL
-333 RNIPLIKDVVSSE
+333 RNIPLIKDVVS
-346 DSYTM
+346 DDDPYTM
-351 QEYEE
+351 KEYEE
-356 AKSKYD
+356 AKTKYD
-362 SSQLQYNYP
+362 SSELQYNYP

-380 VKLNDDNSISLINPG
+380 VRLNDDNSISLINPG
-395 NDNLDDLHKESTGVM
+395 NDDMNNLHKESTGVM

-446 YQDEHPWN
+446 YQDNHAWN
-454 NRRTSTAGGGYIDKN
+454 NRRATAGGYIDKN
-469 DDSEN
+469 DDTEN
-474 PVRRHD
+474 PTRHSE

-494 RYWPKYYYLEE
+494 RYWPQSYYPAE
-505 DTRLQEEKPQ
+505 DSRLQTENPQ
-515 LNDEIMYCCTNWDLA
+515 MNNEIMYCCTNWDLA

-540 ISKIPYKKKEYEA
+540 INKIPYMNKEYEA

-595 PSPDKMVVVG
+595 PSPDEMVVVG
-605 YMNDEYTAIP
+605 YMNDAYTAIP

>member
-1 MFFVLKKINM
+1 M
-11 KKIFLIITLAFT
+11 KRIFLIITLVLT
-23 FISCVK
+23 FSSCNDKTVQ
-29 KKVDF
+29 F
-34 NPIVNLPDEKIVV
+34 NPMANFPDEDVV
-47 LDMDLKGVVNDGIVI
+47 SLDMDLKGVVNDGIVI
-62 PSENQ
+62 PSKNQ
-67 TEDGMFVFTFNA
+67 CDEAAFTFTFNA
-79 KAGQYYKIFYQN
+79 KEGQYYKIFYQN

-97 NDNPLNN
+97 DDNPLNN
-104 ENFYGSWEDVNIG
+104 ENFYGSWEDVNVG

-123 SGLVTDAFRIAGN
+123 TGLVTDTFRIVGN
-136 PRDEKKYYGADL
+136 PRDERKYYGADM
-148 TKNNFNE
+148 TRNSFSE
-155 KAVNNV
+155 ESVNNV
-161 INAIRNTPEWFESI
+161 IGAIRNTPEWFESI
-175 KVKAENNGYDVDKQ
+175 VAKAENNGYDVDRQ
-189 LYLDALWIIND
+189 LYLDAIWIIND

-219 YSFMLVLCD
+219 YSFMLVICD
-228 EQALNDIPDY
+228 EAALNDIPDY

-259 NNRIKGVKTIVADK
+259 KHKKRNVKVVHGDK
-273 RLKTRAVITPEYGVF
+273 RLKTRAVITPEYGIF
-288 LDEMQVKTDDYTI
+288 LDETQVKTNNYTI
-301 DNSNP
+301 DNTNP
-306 KCSDSEEMYSDALY
+306 QCSDSEDMYSNALY

-333 RNIPLIKDVVSSE
+333 RNIPLIKDVVSDE
-346 DSYTM
+346 EPYTM
-351 QEYEE
+351 KEYED
-356 AKSKYD
+356 AKTKYD
-362 SSQLQYNYP
+362 SSELQYNYP
-371 VVTDCLGST
+371 VVTDRLGST
-380 VKLNDDNSISLINPG
+380 VKLNEDNSISLINPG
-395 NDNLDDLHKESTGVM
+395 NDDMNELHKESTGIM

-423 IKFPVMLNEE
+423 IKFPVMLNDE

-454 NRRTSTAGGGYIDKN
+454 NRRATLGGYVDKN
-469 DDSEN
+469 DDTEN
-474 PVRRHD
+474 PTRHSE

-494 RYWPKYYYLEE
+494 RYWPKNYYQEK
-505 DTRLQEEKPQ
+505 DNRLQAENPR

-530 TREPAMFASG
+530 TKEPVNFASG
-540 ISKIPYKKKEYEA
+540 INQIKHNDKKYEA

-588 EIIWRVG
+588 EIIWRIG
-595 PSPDKMVVVG
+595 PSPDKMVEVG
-605 YMNDEYTAIP
+605 YMNDKYTAIP

-647 NDIEGRV
+647 SDIEGRV
-654 YEIVVE
+654 YEIVIE

>member
-1 MFFVLKKINM
+1 MM
-11 KKIFLIITLAFT
+11 KKIFLIVAFA
-23 FISCVK
+23 FAFVSCVNE
-29 KKVDF
+29 DAHF
-34 NPIVNLPDEKIVV
+34 NPMANFPDEDVVV

-62 PSENQ
+62 PSVNQ
-67 TEDGMFVFTFNA
+67 AEEGKFVFTFNA
-79 KAGQYYKIFYQN
+79 EAGQYYKIFYQN

-104 ENFYGSWEDVNIG
+104 ENFYGSWEDINIG

-123 SGLVTDAFRIAGN
+123 DGLVTDVFRIVGN

-148 TKNNFNE
+148 TKNTFSQ
-155 KAVNNV
+155 KAVDNV
-161 INAIRNTPEWFESI
+161 VNAIRNTPDWLES
-175 KVKAENNGYDVDKQ
+175 VRQKAVNNNFTLERQ
-189 LYLDALWIIND
+189 LYLDAIWIIND
-200 NKNRG
+200 NKNKG

-219 YSFMLVLCD
+219 YSFMLVVCD
-228 EQALNDIPDY
+228 EKSLNDIPDY

-246 ENGSYVN
+246 DNGSYVN
-253 PYVYFS
+253 PYAYFS
-259 NNRIKGVKTIVADK
+259 NNKKRNIDVIISPK

-288 LDEMQVKTDDYTI
+288 LDETLIKTDNYSI

-306 KCSDSEEMYSDALY
+306 KCSDTEEMYSNALY
-320 KQFLSHVSQQYTL
+320 KQFLSDVSKQYTL
-333 RNIPLIKDVVSSE
+333 RNIPLIKDVVS
-346 DSYTM
+346 DDDPYTM
-351 QEYEE
+351 KEYEE
-356 AKSKYD
+356 AKTKYD
-362 SSQLQYNYP
+362 SSELQYDYP

-380 VKLNDDNSISLINPG
+380 VRLNEDNSISLINPG
-395 NDNLDDLHKESTGVM
+395 NDDMNNLHKESTGVM

-446 YQDEHPWN
+446 YQDNHAWN
-454 NRRTSTAGGGYIDKN
+454 NRRATAGGYIDKN
-469 DDSEN
+469 DDTEN
-474 PVRRHD
+474 PIRHSE

-494 RYWPKYYYLEE
+494 RYWPKSYYPAE
-505 DTRLQEEKPQ
+505 DSRLQTENPQ
-515 LNDEIMYCCTNWDLA
+515 MNNEIMYCCTNWDLA
-530 TREPAMFASG
+530 PREPAMFASG
-540 ISKIPYKKKEYEA
+540 INKIPYMNKEYEA

-582 IEWRPK
+582 IEWRPE

-595 PSPDKMVVVG
+595 PSPDEMVVVG
-605 YMNDEYTAIP
+605 YMNDAYTAIP

>member
-1 MFFVLKKINM
+1 M
-11 KKIFLIITLAFT
+11 KRILTFLICLSLF
-23 FISCVK
+23 SCK
-29 KKVDF
+29 DDINF
-34 NPIVNLPDEKIVV
+34 NPMSNFPDENIVA
-47 LDMDLKGVVNDGIVI
+47 LDMDLRNVVNEGIVI
-62 PSENQ
+62 PSDSQCGEP
-67 TEDGMFVFTFNA
+67 GFAFTFNA
-79 KAGQYYKIFYQN
+79 KKGQYYKIYYQN
-91 ESYKFD
+91 ESYKFGD
-97 NDNPLNN
+97 NDSLSN
-104 ENFYGSWEDVNIG
+104 ENFYGSWEDVSVG

-123 SGLVTDAFRIAGN
+123 SGMVTDYLRIVGN

-148 TKNNFNE
+148 TKNNFNKE
-155 KAVNNV
+155 SVDNV
-161 INAIRNTPEWFESI
+161 IRSIKNTPEWFAS
-175 KVKAENNGYDVDKQ
+175 VKEKAINNGNDLDEQ
-189 LYLDALWIIND
+189 LYLDAIWIIND

-219 YSFMLVLCD
+219 YSFMLVVCD
-228 EQALNDIPDY
+228 EDAMNQIPDY
-238 IKNISLTD
+238 IQNISLTD
-246 ENGSYVN
+246 ENGAFVN
-253 PYVYFS
+253 PYSYFS
-259 NNRIKGVKTIVADK
+259 ENKNKNVNVIVSDK

-288 LDEMQVKTDDYTI
+288 LDETQIKTNDYTV

-306 KCSDSEEMYSDALY
+306 RCSDSEEMYSNALY

-333 RNIPLIKDVVSSE
+333 RNIPLIKDVVS
-346 DSYTM
+346 DDDPYTM
-351 QEYEE
+351 KEYEE
-356 AKSKYD
+356 ARSKYD
-362 SSQLQYNYP
+362 SAQLQYNYP
-371 VVTDCLGST
+371 FVTDCLGST

-395 NDNLDDLHKESTGVM
+395 NDDLNDLQKESTGIM
-410 TRVGFTYGKYRGK
+410 TRVGFTYGKFRGK

-454 NRRTSTAGGGYIDKN
+454 NRRTSTAGGGYVDKN

-494 RYWPKYYYLEE
+494 RYWPDFYYTENE
-505 DTRLQEEKPQ
+505 NIATENPM
-515 LNDEIMYCCTNWDLA
+515 NNNEIMYCCTNWDLA
-530 TREPAMFASG
+530 TREPVKFASG
-540 ISKIPYKKKEYEA
+540 INKIPYKSKTYEA
-553 MRWTDLYK
+553 MRWYDLYK
-561 ALTTKSPIS
+561 ALTIKSPIS
-570 NDVFKE
+570 NEFFKE

-582 IEWRPK
+582 IEWRPN

-595 PSPDKMVVVG
+595 PSEDKMQLVG

-647 NDIEGRV
+647 SDIEGRV
-654 YEIVVE
+654 YEIVIE

>member
-1 MFFVLKKINM
+1 MM
-11 KKIFLIITLAFT
+11 KKIFLIVAFA
-23 FISCVK
+23 FAFVSCVNE
-29 KKVDF
+29 DAHF
-34 NPIVNLPDEKIVV
+34 NPMANFPDEDVVV

-62 PSENQ
+62 PSVNQ
-67 TEDGMFVFTFNA
+67 AEEGKFVFTFNA
-79 KAGQYYKIFYQN
+79 EAGQYYKIFYQN

-123 SGLVTDAFRIAGN
+123 DGLVTDVFRIVGN

-148 TKNNFNE
+148 TKNTFSQ
-155 KAVNNV
+155 KAVDNV
-161 INAIRNTPEWFESI
+161 VNAIRNTPDWLES
-175 KVKAENNGYDVDKQ
+175 VRQKAVNNNFTLERQ
-189 LYLDALWIIND
+189 LYLDAIWIIND
-200 NKNRG
+200 NKNKG

-219 YSFMLVLCD
+219 YSFMLVVCD
-228 EQALNDIPDY
+228 EKSLNDIPDY

-246 ENGSYVN
+246 DNGSYVN
-253 PYVYFS
+253 PYAYFS
-259 NNRIKGVKTIVADK
+259 NNKKRNIDVIISPK

-288 LDEMQVKTDDYTI
+288 LDETLIKTDNYSI

-306 KCSDSEEMYSDALY
+306 KCSDTEEMYSNALY
-320 KQFLSHVSQQYTL
+320 KQFLSDVSKQYTL
-333 RNIPLIKDVVSSE
+333 RNIPLIKDVVS
-346 DSYTM
+346 DDDPYTM
-351 QEYEE
+351 KEYEE
-356 AKSKYD
+356 AKTKYD
-362 SSQLQYNYP
+362 SSELQYDYP

-380 VKLNDDNSISLINPG
+380 VRLNEDNSISLINPG
-395 NDNLDDLHKESTGVM
+395 NDDMNNLHKESTGVM

-446 YQDEHPWN
+446 YQDNHAWN
-454 NRRTSTAGGGYIDKN
+454 NRRATAGGYIDKN
-469 DDSEN
+469 DDTEN
-474 PVRRHD
+474 PTRHSE

-494 RYWPKYYYLEE
+494 RYWPKSYYPAE
-505 DTRLQEEKPQ
+505 DSRLQTENPQ
-515 LNDEIMYCCTNWDLA
+515 MNNEIMYCCTNWDLA

-540 ISKIPYKKKEYEA
+540 INKIPYMNKEYEA

-582 IEWRPK
+582 IEWRPE

-595 PSPDKMVVVG
+595 PSPDEMVVVG
-605 YMNDEYTAIP
+605 YMNDAYTAIP

-654 YEIVVE
+654 YEIVIE